1 MSKSRVVAAAVL
13 VLSLG
18 CFARRHSGLAY
29 GQAIS
34 PPTGLDS
41 LSTAKWVD
49 DQRSACHGRLV
60 VMVDEGGVV
69 RDLDRPVAR
78 YHSPLV
84 GVICQRD
91 R

>member
-1 MSKSRVVAAAVL
+1 
-13 VLSLG
+13 
-18 CFARRHSGLAY
+18 
-29 GQAIS
+29 
-34 PPTGLDS
+34 
-41 LSTAKWVD
+41 
-49 DQRSACHGRLV
+49 
-60 VMVDEGGVV
+60 MVDEGGVV